1 MLKKVELPEDMLY
14 ALCQL
19 SDAEAGAV
27 IKAIGNYVH
36 NNETPQFKE
45 NKSLAFVFSIFKTG
59 IDAQLVAA
67 AERSKTNTE
76 NALKKTAKKKPVS
89 KKSES
94 HNANTE
100 ASDPLTFEQMEAVY
114 PKKDATADYRN
125 ASISLWN
132 ALDASVRQS
141 AYSYV
146 ETYKKTFTT
155 GDGMP
160 FLSQY
165 LKSSPWSSASSLN
178 NVRTFTN
185 Q

>member
-14 ALCQL
+14 ALGQL
-19 SDAEAGAV
+19 SDGEAGAV

-36 NNETPQFKE
+36 NSETPLFKE

-67 AERSKTNTE
+67 EERSKTNTE
-76 NALKKTAKKKPVS
+76 NALKKTAKKKSAS
-89 KKSES
+89 KKSDS

-100 ASDPLTFEQMEAVY
+100 TSDPLSFEQMEAVY
-114 PKKDATADYRN
+114 PKKDATTDYRN

-132 ALDASVRQS
+132 ALDATGRQS

-146 ETYKKTFTT
+146 ETFKKTFSS

-165 LKSSPWSSASSLN
+165 LKAAPWSSASSLN
-178 NVRTFTN
+178 NAGSVH
-185 Q
+185 

>member
-19 SDAEAGAV
+19 SDTEAGAV

-76 NALKKTAKKKPVS
+76 NALKKTTKKKPVS
-89 KKSES
+89 KKSDS

-100 ASDPLTFEQMEAVY
+100 TSDPLSFEQMEAVY
-114 PKKDATADYRN
+114 PRKDATADYRN
-125 ASISLWN
+125 ASISHWN
-132 ALDASVRQS
+132 ALDASGRHS

-146 ETYKKTFTT
+146 ETYKKSFTSA
-155 GDGMP
+155 DGMP

-165 LKSSPWSSASSLN
+165 LKAAPWTSASSLN
-178 NVRTFTN
+178 NVGSLTN

>member
-14 ALCQL
+14 ALGQL
-19 SDAEAGAV
+19 SDGEAGAV

-36 NNETPQFKE
+36 NSETPLFKE

-67 AERSKTNTE
+67 EERSKTNTE
-76 NALKKTAKKKPVS
+76 NALKKTAKKKSAS
-89 KKSES
+89 KKSDS

-100 ASDPLTFEQMEAVY
+100 TSDPLSFEQMEAVY
-114 PKKDATADYRN
+114 PKKDATTDYRN

-132 ALDASVRQS
+132 ALDATGRQS

-146 ETYKKTFTT
+146 ETFKKTFSS

-165 LKSSPWSSASSLN
+165 LKAAPWTSASSLN
-178 NVRTFTN
+178 NVGTFTY

>member
-36 NNETPQFKE
+36 NSETPQFKE

-67 AERSKTNTE
+67 EERSKTNTE
-76 NALKKTAKKKPVS
+76 NALKKTTKKKPMS

-94 HNANTE
+94 HNANIE
-100 ASDPLTFEQMEAVY
+100 ASDPLSFEQMEAVY
-114 PKKDATADYRN
+114 PKKDASAEYRN
-125 ASISLWN
+125 VSLCTWM
-132 ALDASVRQS
+132 ALDVTDKQT

-146 ETYKKTFTT
+146 EAYRRSFSS
-155 GDGMP
+155 DDAMP
-160 FLSQY
+160 YLSQY
-165 LKSSPWSSASSLN
+165 LKTSPWSEEQS
-178 NVRTFTN
+178 
-185 Q
+185 

>member
-14 ALCQL
+14 ALGQL
-19 SDAEAGAV
+19 SDGEAGAV

-36 NNETPQFKE
+36 NSETPHFKE

-59 IDAQLVAA
+59 IDAQLTAA
-67 AERSKTNTE
+67 EERSKTNTE
-76 NALKKTAKKKPVS
+76 NALKKTAKKKPSS
-89 KKSES
+89 KKSDS

-100 ASDPLTFEQMEAVY
+100 TSEPLSFGQMEAVY

-125 ASISLWN
+125 ASINHWN
-132 ALDASVRQS
+132 ALDAIGRQS
-141 AYSYV
+141 AYFFV
-146 ETYKKTFTT
+146 ETFKKSFTSA
-155 GDGMP
+155 DGMP

-165 LKSSPWSSASSLN
+165 LKAAPWTSASSLN
-178 NVRTFTN
+178 NVGTFTN